1 MFMSAAGRKILM
13 QREGVRLRAYRD
25 TRGILTVGV
34 GHSSAAG
41 PPHVYPWTR
50 ITEAD
55 AETIFMRDLAPFEAA
70 VNRCIKREIP
80 QTSYDSL
87 VSLCYNIGAG
97 GFAGSSVVK
106 QINLGNMQEAAN
118 DFLLWDRPPEIL
130 DRRRSERNQFLR
142 GFA

>member
-1 MFMSAAGRKILM
+1 MFMSASGRKILM
-13 QREGVRLRAYRD
+13 QREGVRLKAYRD
-25 TRGILTVGV
+25 TRGTLTIGV
-34 GHSSAAG
+34 GHTSMAG
-41 PPHVYPWTR
+41 PPRVYPWSH

-70 VNRCIKREIP
+70 VNRCIKRTIP
-80 QTSYDSL
+80 QDSFDAC
-87 VSLCYNIGAG
+87 VSLAYNVGAG

-118 DFLLWDRPPEIL
+118 DFLLWDHPPQLLE
-130 DRRRSERNQFLR
+130 RRREEREQFLR